1 MLRQRDGST
10 GVVKGRVRSR
20 AGRSHDTEARK
31 VKQCSKEHLKIAMG
45 GIERAVGDVGS
56 LGRGVGGMS
65 CAHMPQQYWW
75 LGDKGG
81 PCTVGLGEVAQAPPG
96 LDTEVAVECSAGSQR
111 LKTLLSPTR
120 ETQIWSAVE

>member
-1 MLRQRDGST
+1 MQQG
-10 GVVKGRVRSR
+10 
-20 AGRSHDTEARK
+20 A
-31 VKQCSKEHLKIAMG
+31 SKDCDG
-45 GIERAVGDVGS
+45 GIERVVGDVGS
-56 LGRGVGGMS
+56 LGRGVGSMS

-96 LDTEVAVECSAGSQR
+96 LDTEVAVECSAGSQC

>member
-1 MLRQRDGST
+1 MQQGASEDC
-10 GVVKGRVRSR
+10 
-20 AGRSHDTEARK
+20 D
-31 VKQCSKEHLKIAMG
+31 G
-45 GIERAVGDVGS
+45 GIERVVGDVGS

-81 PCTVGLGEVAQAPPG
+81 PCSVGLGEGTQAPLG
-96 LDTEVAVECSAGSQR
+96 LDTVRSPSFDSAGSQR

-120 ETQIWSAVE
+120 ETQIWRTVE